1 MNVGFQGVHYYLC
14 AERWQPRCGG
24 GTSTGYRNTNQHT
37 TFRTNNLTCLA
48 HKKRDRHGES

>member
-1 MNVGFQGVHYYLC
+1 MLDFKEYIITCVQRDGSRVV
-14 AERWQPRCGG
+14 GG